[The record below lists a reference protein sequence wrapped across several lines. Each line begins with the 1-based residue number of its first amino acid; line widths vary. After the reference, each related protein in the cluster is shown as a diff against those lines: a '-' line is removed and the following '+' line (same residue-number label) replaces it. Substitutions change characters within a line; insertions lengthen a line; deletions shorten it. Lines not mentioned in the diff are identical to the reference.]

1 MRLPY
6 SMYNRF
12 VRDDAQL
19 DGKLTPALGR
29 MLCSALSSMSVAVSV
44 VSSQTKRGVIVAG
57 LASCLSAASW
67 VYILVFV
74 WADAISLFYA
84 FPVATLAF
92 YGISYQSL
100 TAYELEAEF
109 TRWRAAKYKYK
120 EA

>member
-1 MRLPY
+1 MPFSGVMVVHFRL
-6 SMYNRF
+6 
-12 VRDDAQL
+12 
-19 DGKLTPALGR
+19 
-29 MLCSALSSMSVAVSV
+29 
-44 VSSQTKRGVIVAG
+44 
-57 LASCLSAASW
+57 
-67 VYILVFV
+67 V

-100 TAYELEAEF
+100 STAYELEAEF